1 MPRVEPG
8 PDATVSQSPSTAES
22 SFGKQAKLFA
32 LIVNYDSGGFAERC
46 SASLAREWERAGRP
60 AQNLVRVVVDNAS
73 PIDQSAHLAVLRE
86 QGCLVIESDENL
98 GYAAGMNLAYA
109 QTEGSPE
116 DVVAILNP
124 DLVFLPGSLERVL
137 QTITE
142 DETIGACDALAC
154 MDPAGVFHMPSNP
167 LPTLV
172 DATFVNVAHRFGWV
186 GRWYARKRLNVA
198 LPWWQKAVVHE
209 ARMLSGANVFLRR
222 AVVEELGRVMDP
234 RYPLYFEDTD
244 LFRELS
250 KRGYRLVHDS
260 RARVLH
266 HWSRSAGAGARF
278 EGEPARRYAI
288 SHRLYYEK
296 FYGKFGARYAAW
308 IQKQGIRWA
317 GKGPAPMHSEIVDL
331 GQGPEA
337 PTLEWEG
344 ERDYLIEIG
353 VTPNWLIACGI
364 LGHGSSWTCPDEAW
378 EWLFGG
384 GYYLRAVDRNTRE
397 LLGAWRRIK
406 TTPDR
411 AEAVT
416 FEEID
421 RYWTAEGCRRLAWD
435 PLAAASGT
443 TPEGPNA

>member
-1 MPRVEPG
+1 MSESPRA
-8 PDATVSQSPSTAES
+8 ATS
-22 SFGKQAKLFA
+22 SFGPDRKLFA
-32 LIVNYDSGGFAERC
+32 LIVNYKSGAFAENC

-60 AQNLVRVVVDNAS
+60 AENLVRVVVDNDS
-73 PIDQSAHLAVLRE
+73 PTDESAHLEALRQ
-86 QGCLVIESDENL
+86 QGCIVVESPDNL

-109 QTEGSPE
+109 QTEGDPE

-124 DLVFLPGSLERVL
+124 DLVFLPGSLERLL

-142 DETIGACDALAC
+142 DPTIGACDALAC

-172 DATFVNVAHRFGWV
+172 DATFVNFAHRFGWV
-186 GRWYARKRLNVA
+186 GRWYAKQRLDVA
-198 LPWWQKAVVHE
+198 LPWWEKAVIHE

-222 AVVEELGRVMDP
+222 AVVEELGQVMDP

-266 HWSRSAGAGARF
+266 HWSRSAGAGASF
-278 EGEPARRYAI
+278 AGEPARRYAI

-296 FYGKFGARYAAW
+296 FYGKLGAAYASW
-308 IQKQGIRWA
+308 IQSRGIAWA
-317 GKGPAPMHSEIVDL
+317 GKGPAPMHENIVDL
-331 GQGPEA
+331 GEGPEA
-337 PTLEWEG
+337 PTLEWDG
-344 ERDYLIEIG
+344 ERDFLIEIG

-364 LGHGSSWTCPDEAW
+364 LGRGSSWTCPNEAW

-384 GYYLRAVDRNTRE
+384 GYFLRAVDRHTRE

-411 AEAVT
+411 AAAVT

-421 RYWTAEGCRRLAWD
+421 RYWTPDGRRRLAWE
-435 PLAAASGT
+435 PLDQPGGSA
-443 TPEGPNA
+443 